1 MGGSIVRRLVLL
13 MMMMFIVHVPVV
25 MQVDPT
31 APSLP
36 PSSILP
42 NLITLP
48 HQNNIN
54 YIACTVEWNL
64 ICAIPKSR
72 SVFRI
77 QKGRIQALYSKGRR
91 TILQETP
98 FCPNKLHVLSCLV
111 NCSKF
116 TSKNIGPSIKFLDTY
131 PLILHV
137 VNASHIC

>member
-31 APSLP
+31 APSLL
-36 PSSILP
+36 PSSVLP
-42 NLITLP
+42 NLITLC

-64 ICAIPKSR
+64 ICAIPKSH

-98 FCPNKLHVLSCLV
+98 FALTNCPELSR
-111 NCSKF
+111 
-116 TSKNIGPSIKFLDTY
+116 
-131 PLILHV
+131 
-137 VNASHIC
+137 